1 MADDDTN
8 GSDKTIKETLEELLQ
23 GVLDALESLV
33 SPQPEL
39 VPIPIRSRRRAR
51 R

>member
-1 MADDDTN
+1 MADHHTKKSLKDRV
-8 GSDKTIKETLEELLQ
+8 EELLQ
-23 GVLDALESLV
+23 GILETLESLV

-39 VPIPIRSRRRAR
+39 IPVPVRGRRRPYR